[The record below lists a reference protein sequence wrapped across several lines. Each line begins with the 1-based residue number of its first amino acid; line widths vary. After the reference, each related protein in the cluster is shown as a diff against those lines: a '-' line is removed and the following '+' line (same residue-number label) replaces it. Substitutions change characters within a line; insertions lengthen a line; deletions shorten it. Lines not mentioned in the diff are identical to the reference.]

1 MTPAPI
7 RSIPLILLG
16 AGGHARVLLAL
27 AHAAGWR
34 LAGVCD
40 PELAA
45 QRVAIWRDLPVLGSD
60 EALANRNP
68 AMFGLINGVG
78 QLPGDDTRR
87 RVYETCRA
95 QGFTFPPLVHPG
107 AWVADDVRLDDGVQ
121 VMAGT
126 VIQPACSLGA
136 NTIVNTGASVD
147 HDCVIGAHVHVAPGA
162 TVCGG
167 VRVGDRASLGAG
179 ATVIQGLVIGSDA
192 VIGAGATC
200 VRDVAAGAVLIGVP
214 ARPRF
219 S

>member
-1 MTPAPI
+1 MIPAHVVAM
-7 RSIPLILLG
+7 PLILLG

-27 AHAAGWR
+27 ARAAGRR
-34 LAGVCD
+34 LVGVCD
-40 PELAA
+40 PQLAA
-45 QRVAIWRDLPVLGSD
+45 RRVATWHDLPVLGGD
-60 EALANRNP
+60 EALADRDA
-68 AMFGLINGVG
+68 AMFGLINGIG
-78 QLPGDDTRR
+78 QLPGHDTRR
-87 RVYETCRA
+87 RVYEACRA
-95 QGFTFPPLVHPG
+95 QGFAFPPLVHPG

-136 NTIVNTGASVD
+136 NTIVNTRASVD
-147 HDCVIGAHVHVAPGA
+147 HDCVIGTHVHIAPGA

-179 ATVIQGLVIGSDA
+179 ATVIQGLVVGSDA

-200 VRDVAAGAVLIGVP
+200 VRDVAAGAVFIGVP